1 MRKQLL
7 LSTAAVLAGISLA
20 SAQGMPGAQSSGSSN
35 AAGHAQ
41 QSTQPAQPA
50 QSRSG
55 QAQQGAQEQSKQGQS
70 QRSEGSSGQR
80 EPTTGQSS
88 QSQQGRQGQR
98 EPNAQGRHEPTSG
111 QSGRSEREPAS
122 GQNTHTQ
129 RDQGRQTQQP
139 ARNQPEQATK
149 QNQQPQSQGQAAQ
162 QRKEAQP
169 SQTQPQQGQAQQ
181 NQQGSAPGHT
191 QTGAAQTQAGGRVTL
206 NADQQTRIRET
217 VLTRSDVPRLNRVNF
232 ALSAGTMVP
241 TSVHVVAVPETL
253 FAIYPEWRED
263 MYFVVR
269 DDIII
274 VDHSHRIVA
283 VLPVGS
289 SGARA
294 QYGSSGSQ
302 GSGMAMQLSRDEIR
316 QVQIILNQKGFNIGE
331 PDGVLGERT
340 RAALIQFQ
348 RQQGFQASGH
358 MDQQTMG
365 ALGVSKAGTGQQGQQ
380 TQPSSTG
387 QAGGTMN
394 HPNANQGTAAGQ
406 PSNNQ
411 GAGQPSTAGQAG
423 GRAEQPAS
431 KAPPANHGTG
441 TSGQSSPQTPQNM
454 NPNTGTGSSMP
465 QQHTK

>member
-20 SAQGMPGAQSSGSSN
+20 SAQGMPGAQSSGG
-35 AAGHAQ
+35 AAGHQ
-41 QSTQPAQPA
+41 GQQPTQSTQG
-50 QSRSG
+50 RSG

-70 QRSEGSSGQR
+70 QRSEGRSQH
-80 EPTTGQSS
+80 EQTTGQASPS
-88 QSQQGRQGQR
+88 GARQGQH
-98 EPNAQGRHEPTSG
+98 EQNAQGRREQTTG
-111 QSGRSEREPAS
+111 QAGRGEREPAA
-122 GQNTHTQ
+122 GQNMQNQQ
-129 RDQGRQTQQP
+129 REKGKQAQQP

-149 QNQQPQSQGQAAQ
+149 QNQHPQSQGQAAQ

-217 VLTRSDVPRLNRVNF
+217 VLTRSDVPRLNTVNF